1 MEVELCI
8 VIYCFDN
15 DIILQVRAQKQPTGT
30 AAAMLVA
37 AYGYENEQALL
48 ALAVRGKVDFSCF

>member
-1 MEVELCI
+1 MEVVLVI
-8 VIYCFDN
+8 AIYCFDN
-15 DIILQVRAQKQPTGT
+15 DVILQVRVQKQPTGT

-48 ALAVRGKVDFSCF
+48 ALAVRGKVDVSCF

>member
-1 MEVELCI
+1 VEVELCI

-15 DIILQVRAQKQPTGT
+15 DVILQVRAQKQPTGT

-37 AYGYENEQALL
+37 PYRYENEQALL
-48 ALAVRGKVDFSCF
+48 ALAVL